1 VKRLSTQWIA
11 GVAVLAALA
20 YALSI
25 LRARFS
31 YPLLPFLSFDF
42 AEIPDILA
50 YLLFGLY
57 GGLLAT
63 VAHWIALNFG
73 LPFHALVGPTMK
85 LIAVLTTI
93 LGLEA
98 ALRLGGRHSLVNG
111 LALSLVSRTAVMAA
125 ATFLLYYYLFPEVYL
140 PFSRRTLGSVGI
152 AVEGDLMLATVMVIF
167 TSIFNMIHVFVSVI
181 PAYAIYKRVIKV
193 FPQFQPVKETAVSG
207 VRG

>member
-1 VKRLSTQWIA
+1 MKQFSTQWIA

-63 VAHWIALNFG
+63 IAHWIALNFG
-73 LPFHALVGPTMK
+73 LPFHVLVGPAMK
-85 LIAVLTTI
+85 LLAVLTTI

-98 ALRLGGRHSLVNG
+98 ALRLGGKHSLVNG
-111 LALSLVSRTAVMAA
+111 LALSLISRTTVMAV
-125 ATFLLYYYLFPEVYL
+125 ATFLLYYYLFPQTYL
-140 PFSRRTLGSVGI
+140 PFSRRALGNVGMV
-152 AVEGDLMLATVMVIF
+152 VEGDLMLATVMVIF
-167 TSIFNMIHVFVSVI
+167 TSIFNMIHVFLSVI
-181 PAYAIYKRVIKV
+181 PAYAIYKRVMKV
-193 FPQFQPVKETAVSG
+193 FPQFQPVKEAAVSG
-207 VRG
+207 VKG